1 METNKMLGVTL
12 ILVGVLFVVTGARLL
27 PSLMESLTPS
37 VLEQFLFDI
46 VYSVL
51 LTVVQITAGI
61 LALWTGWKLLKQ
73 RTTARKR

>member
-12 ILVGVLFVVTGARLL
+12 ILVGILFVVTGARLL
-27 PSLMESLTPS
+27 PSLMESLTPA

-46 VYSVL
+46 AYSVL

-61 LALWTGWKLLKQ
+61 FALWTGWKLLKQ
-73 RTTARKR
+73 KTTARKR